1 MNTTEL
7 VFLVE
12 EDPDG
17 GYNASALGQN
27 IFTQGDSIKELKEMI
42 NDAVKCHFD
51 NSNEMPKMIRLHY
64 VKDEVFALV

>member
-42 NDAVKCHFD
+42 NDAVKCHFE
-51 NSNEMPKMIRLHY
+51 NSNQMPKMIRLHY
-64 VKDEVFALV
+64 VKDEVFAIA

>member
-27 IFTQGDSIKELKEMI
+27 IFTQGDSVKELKEMI
-42 NDAVKCHFD
+42 NDAVKCHYENPED
-51 NSNEMPKMIRLHY
+51 MPKMVRLHF
-64 VKDEVFALV
+64 VKDEVFALG

>member
-12 EDPDG
+12 EDPGG

-27 IFTQGDSIKELKEMI
+27 IFTQGDSFKELKEMI
-42 NDAVKCHFD
+42 NDVVKSHFD
-51 NSNEMPKMIRLHY
+51 NPEDMPKMVRLHF